1 MKNMDTV
8 RLTIN
13 GIEVETKKGM
23 TILEAARSVN
33 IYIPSLCYHPD
44 LPPAPRMKLNDHVYR
59 DGKSIG
65 CTESIPKEFEGCQLC
80 IVEIEGTEGFPTA
93 CNTPVTEG
101 MFVHTETLRVQELRR
116 DNLAAILANHPHAC
130 LVCAEREGCSREP
143 CSLNVP
149 VDERCCDKFG
159 ACELQ
164 KVAEYIGVKQDIPRY
179 IFTEIPVEDSPLFI
193 RDYNL
198 CIGCG
203 RCVRVCR
210 DVRGVEALGLIY
222 HDGEFIVGTV
232 GPSLKESECRFCGAC
247 VEVCP
252 TGALRDK
259 DLEWPVPKEDI
270 VPCKQACPV
279 DVDIP
284 RYIHLVSEGKFA
296 EAAAVIRERVP
307 FPLVLGYVCHSPCES
322 KCRRG
327 KLDEALS
334 IGALK
339 RFAAERDTE
348 LLKTRFKE
356 TSPTH
361 KRVAIVGSGPTGLT
375 VAYYLARKG
384 HMVTVFEAL
393 PEPGGMMRVGI
404 PEFRLPKKILQ
415 MDINEILRQG
425 VELKLNNP
433 IGKAVTLNDLGRRG
447 YHAVFLAV
455 GAQASRKP
463 NIEGEEL
470 KGVIQAIDFLREVN
484 LGREVKL
491 GETIAVVGGGDVAVD
506 AARVALQ
513 LGCKEV
519 YLVYRRSGEEM
530 LANPEEVKRL
540 KEEGAKIH
548 FQAAPRRILGK
559 DGKVTAVEF
568 TRTILGEPDES
579 GRRRPMPVD
588 GSEYIMELDEVILA
602 IGQSLDLTL
611 IPKELKITKQ
621 NDVWVDSKTL
631 ETSLPGIFAGGDAV
645 TGPASVIDAIA
656 AGRKAAA
663 SIDKYLGGDGN
674 IEEILIETEEPDPW
688 LGKEKGF
695 GEKDRIQMP
704 CLPIK
709 QRRTNFSLVELGFN
723 EEKAIEEAKRC
734 LRCDLRLRISQ
745 VKLPPEGWLEFNAT
759 NVGSI
764 PDNSGVY
771 QLLDDKKI
779 IIYVA
784 GVPNLRQAL
793 EEKLKK
799 VEKARYFGYEEHP
812 MYSMR
817 ESELFQKFLKEHG
830 RMPELNEDVYDL
842 F

>member
-1 MKNMDTV
+1 MKNMDKV
-8 RLTIN
+8 KLTIN

-44 LPPAPRMKLNDHVYR
+44 LPPAPRTKLNDHLYR
-59 DGKSIG
+59 GGKLVRS
-65 CTESIPKEFEGCQLC
+65 TESIPKEFEGCQLC
-80 IVEIEGTEGFPTA
+80 IVEIEGIEGFPTA

-116 DNLAAILANHPHAC
+116 DNLAAILAKHPHAC

-159 ACELQ
+159 HCELQ
-164 KVAEYIGVKQDIPRY
+164 KVAEYIGVKQYIPRY
-179 IFTEIPVEDSPLFI
+179 IFRGVPVEDSPLFI

-210 DVRGVEALGLIY
+210 DVRGVEALGLVY

-270 VPCKQACPV
+270 VPCKHACPANV
-279 DVDIP
+279 DVP

-307 FPLVLGYVCHSPCES
+307 FPLVLGYVCHNPCES
-322 KCRRG
+322 KCRRR

-334 IGALK
+334 INALK

-348 LLKTRFKE
+348 LLKTRFKK
-356 TSPTH
+356 TSPTD
-361 KRVAIVGSGPTGLT
+361 KRVAIVGSGPAGLT
-375 VAYYLARKG
+375 AAYYLARKG
-384 HMVTVFEAL
+384 HTVTVFEEL

-425 VELKLNNP
+425 VELKLNTS
-433 IGKAVTLNDLGRRG
+433 IGEAVTLNDLRRRG
-447 YHAVFLAV
+447 YQAIFLAV
-455 GAQASRKP
+455 GAQASRKL

-491 GETIAVVGGGDVAVD
+491 GERIAVVGGGDVAVD
-506 AARVALQ
+506 AARAALR

-519 YLVYRRSGEEM
+519 NLIYRRSREEM

-540 KEEGAKIH
+540 EEEGVKIH
-548 FQAAPRRILGK
+548 FQAAPKRILGK
-559 DGKVTAVEF
+559 DGKVAAVEF
-568 TRTILGEPDES
+568 IRIMLGEPDES

-588 GSEYIMELDEVILA
+588 GSEYIMDVDGVMVA
-602 IGQSLDLTL
+602 IGQSPDLTSV
-611 IPKELKITKQ
+611 PKELKITKQ
-621 NDVWVDSKTL
+621 NTVWVDSKTL

-645 TGPASVIDAIA
+645 TGPASIIDAIA

-663 SIDKYLGGDGN
+663 SIDMYLGGDGN
-674 IEEILIETEEPDPW
+674 IEEILIETEEPSPW
-688 LGKEKGF
+688 LGR
-695 GEKDRIQMP
+695 EKDFADKNRIPMP

-723 EEKAIEEAKRC
+723 EEEAIEEAKRC
-734 LRCDLRLRISQ
+734 LRCYLRLQISQ
-745 VKLPPEGWLEFNAT
+745 VTLPPERWLEFNAT
-759 NVGSI
+759 NVGSV
-764 PDNSGVY
+764 PETSGVY
-771 QLLDDKKI
+771 QLLDKKKI
-779 IIYVA
+779 IIYIA
-784 GVPNLRQAL
+784 GAPNLREAL

-799 VEKARYFGYEEHP
+799 IEKARYFGYEEHP

-817 ESELFQKFLKEHG
+817 ESELIQKFLKEHG
-830 RMPELNEDVYDL
+830 RMPELNEEVYDL

>member
-1 MKNMDTV
+1 MDTV
-8 RLTIN
+8 KLTIN

-59 DGKSIG
+59 GGKLVRS
-65 CTESIPKEFEGCQLC
+65 TESIPKEFEGCQLC
-80 IVEIEGTEGFPTA
+80 TVEIEGMKGFPTA
-93 CNTPVTEG
+93 CNTQVTEG
-101 MFVHTETLRVQELRR
+101 MFVHTDTLRVQELRR
-116 DNLAAILANHPHAC
+116 DNLARILAKHPHAC

-149 VDERCCDKFG
+149 VNERCCDKFG
-159 ACELQ
+159 HCELQ
-164 KVAEYIGVKQDIPRY
+164 KVAEYIGIKQDIPRY
-179 IFTEIPVEDSPLFI
+179 IFRGVPVEDSPLFI

-210 DVRGVEALGLIY
+210 DVRGVEALGLVY

-270 VPCKQACPV
+270 VPCKHACPV
-279 DVDIP
+279 NVDIP

-307 FPLVLGYVCHSPCES
+307 FPLVLGYVCHNPCES
-322 KCRRG
+322 KCRRR

-334 IGALK
+334 IRALK

-348 LLKTRFKE
+348 LLKTRCKKA
-356 TSPTH
+356 SPTD
-361 KRVAIVGSGPTGLT
+361 KRVAIVGSGPAGLT
-375 VAYYLARKG
+375 AAYYLARKG

-415 MDINEILRQG
+415 MDIDEILRQG
-425 VELKLNNP
+425 VEFNLNTS
-433 IGKAVTLNDLGRRG
+433 IGEAVTLNVLRRRG
-447 YHAVFLAV
+447 YQAIFLAV
-455 GAQASRKP
+455 GAQASRKL

-470 KGVIQAIDFLREVN
+470 KGVLQAIDFLREVN
-484 LGREVKL
+484 LRREVKL
-491 GETIAVVGGGDVAVD
+491 GERIAVVGGGDVAVD
-506 AARVALQ
+506 AARTALR
-513 LGCKEV
+513 LGCKEIH
-519 YLVYRRSGEEM
+519 LIYRRSREEM
-530 LANPEEVKRL
+530 LANPGDVKRL
-540 KEEGAKIH
+540 EEEGVKIH
-548 FQAAPRRILGK
+548 FQVAPKRILGK
-559 DGKVTAVEF
+559 DGKVAAVEF
-568 TRTILGEPDES
+568 IRTMLGEPDES
-579 GRRRPMPVD
+579 GRRRPIPVD
-588 GSEYIMELDEVILA
+588 GSEYIMELDGVIVA
-602 IGQSLDLTL
+602 IGRSPDLTL
-611 IPKELKITKQ
+611 VPKEVKITKQ
-621 NDVWVDSKTL
+621 NTLWVDSKTL
-631 ETSLPGIFAGGDAV
+631 ETRLPGIFAGGDAV
-645 TGPASVIDAIA
+645 TGPASIIDAIA

-663 SIDKYLGGDGN
+663 SIDRYLGGDGN
-674 IEEILIETEEPDPW
+674 IEEIWIETEGPSPW
-688 LGKEKGF
+688 LGREKGF
-695 GEKDRIQMP
+695 GEKNRVPTP
-704 CLPIK
+704 CLPIR

-723 EEKAIEEAKRC
+723 EAEAIEEAKRC
-734 LRCDLRLRISQ
+734 LRCDLRLQISQ
-745 VKLPPEGWLEFNAT
+745 VTLPPERWLEFNAT
-759 NVGSI
+759 NVGSV

-771 QLLDDKKI
+771 QLLDEKKI
-779 IIYVA
+779 IIYIA
-784 GVPNLRQAL
+784 GAPNLRLAL

-799 VEKARYFGYEEHP
+799 VEKASYFGYEEHP
-812 MYSMR
+812 MYTMR
-817 ESELFQKFLKEHG
+817 ESELIQKFLKEHG
-830 RMPELNEDVYDL
+830 RMPELNEEVYDL